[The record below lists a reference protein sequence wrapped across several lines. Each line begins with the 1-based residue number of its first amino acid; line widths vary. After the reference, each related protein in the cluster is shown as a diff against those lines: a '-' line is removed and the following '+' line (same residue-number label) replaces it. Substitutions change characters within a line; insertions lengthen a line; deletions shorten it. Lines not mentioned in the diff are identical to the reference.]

1 MNKIQKSKSK
11 KEVQKE
17 WYELLVEDWIMEY
30 QFELN
35 TAPKDLV
42 PGLFWEHATCILIY
56 KLTSPDLKYGN
67 KARIEIV
74 GKPEL
79 DDHWAPGTNVKSAIG
94 IGSIEI
100 PRGDDAIRFYCMVPS
115 RSFQSIPIAA
125 SSGKIKYVTIS
136 GTKLRYRRGD
146 VSGITLRTNC
156 DEDDEPDEK
165 TD

>member
-1 MNKIQKSKSK
+1 MNKKEKSKSK
-11 KEVQKE
+11 KEVQRE
-17 WYELLVEDWIMEY
+17 WYELLVEDWVTEY

-42 PGLFWEHATCILIY
+42 PGLFWEHATCILIC

-79 DDHWAPGTNVKSAIG
+79 DDHWAPDTNVKSAIR

-100 PRGDDAIRFYCMVPS
+100 PRGDDTIRFYCMVPS

-125 SSGKIKYVTIS
+125 NSGKIKYVTIS

-156 DEDDEPDEK
+156 DEDDETDEK